1 MAIRETQ
8 VDLRY
13 DLLKPPYRGHVLDG
27 LLEERNLN
35 DSVAYSGCHSFETEE
50 EYNELNWLDLT
61 LSAEES
67 GFDPQTGHD
76 KNRRTSAEMAE
87 KFTNLPTFAEV
98 DAEFAE
104 YLAEYDAYAG
114 KRNRTYP
121 RVEQQMDMLFHDIES
136 GLLGEAAKT
145 SSFFTSIKQIKDENQ

>member
-13 DLLKPPYRGHVLDG
+13 DLLKPPYRGHVLDA

-35 DSVAYSGCHSFETEE
+35 DSVAYSGSHSFETEE

-76 KNRRTSAEMAE
+76 KNRRTAAEMAE
-87 KFTNLPTFAEV
+87 KFANLPTFAEV
-98 DAEFAE
+98 DAEFSE
-104 YLAEYDAYAG
+104 YLTEYDAYAG
-114 KRNRTYP
+114 KRERVYP
-121 RVEQQMDMLFHDIES
+121 RVQEQMDMLFHDIES

-145 SSFFTSIKQIKDENQ
+145 SSFFTSIKAVKDANT